1 LAGEGRKTTTD
12 ICCMAARHGMHSC
25 VNLTATDV
33 TLMNWLIDT
42 SLTHIL
48 ALEVTARGTGT
59 NIGDFVSDALSLD
72 SDSVLAAL
80 ATVEA
85 AWHLSAIG

>member
-1 LAGEGRKTTTD
+1 
-12 ICCMAARHGMHSC
+12 MAARRGMHSC
-25 VNLTATDV
+25 VNLIATDV
-33 TLMNWLIDT
+33 TLIKWSIYK

-59 NIGDFVSDALSLD
+59 NIGEFVSDAFGLD

-80 ATVEA
+80 ATLEA
-85 AWHLSAIG
+85 AWHLIAIG